1 MKKTF
6 VLLISSVMICS
17 CATIFTGSKKTVTI
31 DSKVKQPTT
40 LAVDGYKIGTVTLP
54 YTLKIKGRFN
64 ETVVKAETQNY
75 EQSVLII
82 NKTFN
87 AVSVINLANIF
98 GWGIDAATG
107 AITKP
112 EFKFYEVDFQPKQ

>member
-40 LAVDGYKIGTVTLP
+40 LTVDGYKIGTVTLP
-54 YTLKIKGRFN
+54 YTLKIKGGFN

>member
-54 YTLKIKGRFN
+54 YTLKIKGGFN